1 MKLKRCSKCNVE
13 KPYEMFSKEKS
24 VSDGFSRWCKSCKK
38 EHRANWYAK
47 NAESEKAKA
56 MQYHYENYEKNKEKI
71 LKKVIEWQ
79 QSNKEKYAEKSK
91 RCYEKTK
98 HKRFASQALARA
110 AKRNAVPKWIDEKL
124 KKEIQQF
131 YIEARTKTKETGM
144 YYEVDHIVPLTN
156 KNVCGLHVPWNL
168 RVVTRFENR
177 SKANKF

>member
-38 EHRANWYAK
+38 EHKTKWYAE
-47 NAESEKAKA
+47 NAESERVKA
-56 MQYHYENYEKNKEKI
+56 MQYHHKNYERNKEAKI
-71 LKKVIEWQ
+71 KLAHKWQ
-79 QSNKEKYAEKSK
+79 SENKERYKEIAKK
-91 RCYEKTK
+91 CYEKTK
-98 HKRFASQALARA
+98 DKRFAWQALARA

-131 YIEARTKTKETGM
+131 YIEARTKTKDTGTC
-144 YYEVDHIVPLTN
+144 YEVDHIVPLMGE
-156 KNVCGLHVPWNL
+156 NVCGLHVPWNL